1 MESISIQIS
10 AALYTSIYERYR
22 EETSSVIT
30 ACLSQLLNAE
40 GSEEAANEAGGLQH
54 PRPSAGTITGRV
66 WEIADRILKET
77 GTANRETVTKAC
89 MHEGIN
95 VNTANTQFSYWRK
108 ANP

>member
-1 MESISIQIS
+1 MESISIQIPV
-10 AALYTSIYERYR
+10 ALYTSIYERYQ
-22 EETSSVIT
+22 EETSAVIA
-30 ACLSQLLNAE
+30 ACLSQHLNAE
-40 GSEEAANEAGGLQH
+40 ASEEAASEARELQH
-54 PRPSAGTITGRV
+54 PRPSTGTITGRV

>member
-1 MESISIQIS
+1 MESISFQIP

-30 ACLSQLLNAE
+30 ACLSQLQNTEAP
-40 GSEEAANEAGGLQH
+40 EETAIEVGGLQH

-66 WEIADRILKET
+66 WEVADRIFKET